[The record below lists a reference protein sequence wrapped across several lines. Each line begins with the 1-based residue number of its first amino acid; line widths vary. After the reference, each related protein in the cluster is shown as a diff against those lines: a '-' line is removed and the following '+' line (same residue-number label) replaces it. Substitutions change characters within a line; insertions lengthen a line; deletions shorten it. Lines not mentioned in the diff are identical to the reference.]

1 MEKTKYTKLYIIEKG
16 KFYNAIK
23 VENFGYYHASFI
35 IPNFFK
41 KGIHGFISVAQRPIY
56 IDKFLKDNNCQWET
70 KDLLYRL
77 PNKIIKEL

>member
-1 MEKTKYTKLYIIEKG
+1 MQVLLFLI
-16 KFYNAIK
+16 FL
-23 VENFGYYHASFI
+23 
-35 IPNFFK
+35 K